1 MTAAA
6 PVSGRSASNDPSAL
20 QRGLAGVRGLQERL
34 NTALRPWGARFVRA
48 SRPLR
53 IGTPLGWSVCA
64 AGALASALGLVFGW
78 AEFVAIAAAAV
89 LLIVT
94 AIPFMIGRT
103 VYAVRVDL
111 ASPRVVVGESAVGRL
126 VVRNVAKA
134 ASPAA
139 WLLLPVGAVRAQ
151 FRMPRLAH
159 EAEHE
164 DLFQIPTSRR
174 AVLTVGPAT
183 SLRSDPVGLLR
194 REMSWTDPTE
204 LYVHPRTVV
213 LDGDTTGLVRD
224 LEGLPTQQLADD
236 DISFHAL
243 REYAPGD
250 DLRYVHWKSTA
261 RTQKIMI
268 RQFEQTRRSQLVVAL
283 STRED
288 EYQGEEDFELAVS
301 VAASVAASAMRDGK
315 DVTLITSREVFAE
328 PTPMRLL
335 DRLSAVERESTVP
348 GVERLGRSVATK
360 TPGAS
365 VVTFITGAATE
376 MTRLNA
382 ASVRVPVTARAVGLR
397 ATPGT
402 KLARH
407 MIGDFA
413 SIDVPD
419 LVSLRMAVRSVSS

>member
-6 PVSGRSASNDPSAL
+6 PVTGPRAL
-20 QRGLAGVRGLQERL
+20 HRGLSVVRGSRERIS
-34 NTALRPWGARFVRA
+34 TALRPLTTRMLA
-48 SRPLR
+48 PLR
-53 IGTPLGWSVCA
+53 IGTALGWGLLAVGVLA
-64 AGALASALGLVFGW
+64 AVLWLVFGW
-78 AEFVAIAAAAV
+78 AEFAAIAVAV
-89 LLIVT
+89 ALLIV
-94 AIPFMIGRT
+94 AAVPFVIGRT
-103 VYAVRVDL
+103 QYAVRIDL
-111 ASPRVVVGESAVGRL
+111 ASPRVVVGEAAVGRL
-126 VVRNVAKA
+126 VVRNIAKTM
-134 ASPAA
+134 SPAA
-139 WLLLPVGAVRAQ
+139 RLLVPVGAVRAG

-159 EAEHE
+159 DAEHE
-164 DLFQIPTSRR
+164 ELFQIPTSRR

-194 REMSWTDPTE
+194 RELTWTEPTE
-204 LYVHPRTVV
+204 LYVHPRTIV

-261 RTQKIMI
+261 RAQKIMI

-288 EYQGEEDFELAVS
+288 EYRGEDDFELAVS

-315 DVTLITSREVFAE
+315 DVALITSTAAFTE

-335 DRLSAVERESTVP
+335 DRLS
-348 GVERLGRSVATK
+348 GVERTSTAPGIEALGRSVASQ

-365 VVTFITGAATE
+365 VVAFVTGAETA

-382 ASVRVPVTARAVGLR
+382 ASVRVPVTARVTGLR
-397 ATPGT
+397 V
-402 KLARH
+402 
-407 MIGDFA
+407 
-413 SIDVPD
+413 VPD
-419 LVSLRMAVRSVSS
+419 ASLVTRSAASRLSMFPTSPPSARRSGR